1 MAVSNE
7 LNQAIAN
14 METESKQSNRKTYGT
29 CDTEIAVAN
38 MKIQALNILK
48 RIKQIEDGGGCTCI
62 KQTPS
67 N

>member
-7 LNQAIAN
+7 LNQAIAS
-14 METESKQSNRKTYGT
+14 METERANKVIGKLMN

-38 MKIQALNILK
+38 MKIQALNLLK
-48 RIKQIEDGGGCTCI
+48 RIKQIEDGGGCTCG
-62 KQTPS
+62 QTPS

>member
-14 METESKQSNRKTYGT
+14 METERANKVIGKPMN

-48 RIKQIEDGGGCTCI
+48 RIKHIEDGEGCTCS
-62 KQTPS
+62 QTPS

>member
-1 MAVSNE
+1 MASSNE
-7 LNQAIAN
+7 LNQAIAS
-14 METESKQSNRKTYGT
+14 METERTNKIIGKPMN

-48 RIKQIEDGGGCTCI
+48 RVKQLEDGEGCTCG
-62 KQTPS
+62 QTPS

>member
-7 LNQAIAN
+7 LNQAIAS
-14 METESKQSNRKTYGT
+14 METEKTNKVIGKPMN

-38 MKIQALNILK
+38 MKIQALNLLK
-48 RIKQIEDGGGCTCI
+48 RIKQIEDGGGCTCG
-62 KQTPS
+62 QTPS

>member
-7 LNQAIAN
+7 LNQAIAS
-14 METESKQSNRKTYGT
+14 METEKTNKVIGKPMN

-48 RIKQIEDGGGCTCI
+48 RIKQIEDGEGCTCG
-62 KQTPS
+62 QTPS